1 MKRKILFVII
11 IACFAAVSFGA
22 RRSRSN
28 VQKIIQLTDPKTS
41 GGMTFQ
47 EALSKLKVV
56 DRFSGQTVDKSVV
69 SQLAWAGL
77 GNRVTP
83 EMAQLT
89 PQPLQSPFPMQL
101 FFVMNDGVY
110 FYQPV
115 NNSLEQI
122 LEGDIRTVLASAAP
136 TMPNAVATAGCVVIV
151 TSTSNRGAAARR
163 SGAAGNSKNTTQLE
177 AGHIA
182 QNIQLQAV
190 CLEQGLG
197 SIAITDFDDSAV
209 RKICGLSRDLD
220 VIYMVCVGFLSDQ
233 NKPGDGSSSGSA
245 AAKKAAI
252 IVPAENFENVEF
264 FETLGALN
272 QAKVNV
278 TVASNRLG
286 PIIGRNGQ
294 PFEPGILA
302 NQIRVDNFDAI
313 IVIGGPGAA
322 VFMTDTVVLSIIQEA
337 FDKRKIIGATS
348 YGTSVLAQAGILR
361 SGVKVT
367 GLMNESANIGRM
379 GGIFTGQ
386 LVEKDSRIITCSGPQ
401 GAAKF
406 ARDITDAI
414 LGK

>member
-1 MKRKILFVII
+1 
-11 IACFAAVSFGA
+11 
-22 RRSRSN
+22 
-28 VQKIIQLTDPKTS
+28 
-41 GGMTFQ
+41 
-47 EALSKLKVV
+47 
-56 DRFSGQTVDKSVV
+56 
-69 SQLAWAGL
+69 
-77 GNRVTP
+77 
-83 EMAQLT
+83 
-89 PQPLQSPFPMQL
+89 
-101 FFVMNDGVY
+101 
-110 FYQPV
+110 
-115 NNSLEQI
+115 
-122 LEGDIRTVLASAAP
+122 
-136 TMPNAVATAGCVVIV
+136 
-151 TSTSNRGAAARR
+151 
-163 SGAAGNSKNTTQLE
+163 
-177 AGHIA
+177 
-182 QNIQLQAV
+182 
-190 CLEQGLG
+190 
-197 SIAITDFDDSAV
+197 
-209 RKICGLSRDLD
+209 
-220 VIYMVCVGFLSDQ
+220 VIYMVCVGYLSEQ
-233 NKPGDGSSSGSA
+233 NKTGEGNSSGSA
-245 AAKKAAI
+245 ASKKAAI

-264 FETLGALN
+264 FDTLGALN

-313 IVIGGPGAA
+313 IVIGGPGTAA
-322 VFMTDTVVLSIIQEA
+322 FMTDTVVLSIIQEA

-348 YGTSVLAQAGILR
+348 FGTSVLAQAGILR